1 MLTVS
6 NQSVTCGP
14 MNGATV
20 RFHRALQ
27 ATLVSAHGALVRA
40 ASIGPGTKQAD
51 RFRAFGE
58 GSIIRF
64 PQVALMNEGHIEIG
78 SHTMIGQNI
87 TLSAGTVPNQEGMP
101 DCVVKIGNRC
111 LIGQGSGVVG
121 HLSIEIGD
129 DVMTGQLV
137 YITDQNH
144 GFEDVALPIRAQWG
158 SNREVRI
165 GSGSWIGHGSVILP
179 GASIGR
185 NVVIGANSV
194 VTGTIPDYS
203 VAVGVPAKVIRTFGA
218 HH

>member
-1 MLTVS
+1 MTGVA
-6 NQSVTCGP
+6 VRGI
-14 MNGATV
+14 GA

-27 ATLVSAHGALVRA
+27 ATLVSAHDAVVRA
-40 ASIGPGTKQAD
+40 ASIGPGTKHAD
-51 RFRAFGE
+51 RFRAFGD
-58 GSIIRF
+58 GSMIRF

-78 SHTMIGQNI
+78 SNTMIGQNV

-101 DCVVKIGNRC
+101 DCVVKIGDRC
-111 LIGQGSGVVG
+111 LIGQGSGIVG

-129 DVMTGQLV
+129 DIMTGHLV

-144 GFEDVALPIRAQWG
+144 GFEDISRPIREQWG
-158 SNREVRI
+158 SNRAVRI

-203 VAVGVPAKVIRTFGA
+203 VAAGVPAKVIRTLENPMQDDR
-218 HH
+218 

>member
-1 MLTVS
+1 M
-6 NQSVTCGP
+6 
-14 MNGATV
+14 
-20 RFHRALQ
+20 
-27 ATLVSAHGALVRA
+27 
-40 ASIGPGTKQAD
+40 
-51 RFRAFGE
+51 
-58 GSIIRF
+58 IRF

-78 SHTMIGQNI
+78 SNTMIGQHI

-101 DCVVKIGNRC
+101 DCVVKIGDRC
-111 LIGQGSGVVG
+111 LIGQGSGIVG

-129 DVMTGQLV
+129 DIMTGHLV

-144 GFEDVALPIRAQWG
+144 GFEDISRPIREQWG
-158 SNREVRI
+158 SNRAVRI

-203 VAVGVPAKVIRTFGA
+203 VAAGVPAKVIRTLENPMQDDR
-218 HH
+218 